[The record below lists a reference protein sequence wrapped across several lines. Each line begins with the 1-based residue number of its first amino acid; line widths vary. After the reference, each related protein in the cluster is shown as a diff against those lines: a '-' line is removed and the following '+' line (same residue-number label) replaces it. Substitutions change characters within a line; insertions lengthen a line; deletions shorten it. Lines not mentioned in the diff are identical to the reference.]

1 MENFDVYKLFEQHLY
16 EILTFEISVRCF
28 KHENNYIQIHV
39 KEQKCISFESD
50 VFFVSTLK

>member
-1 MENFDVYKLFEQHLY
+1 MENFDVYNLFEQHLY
-16 EILTFEISVRCF
+16 EILIFEIVVRCF

-39 KEQKCISFESD
+39 KEQKWVSFESD

>member
-1 MENFDVYKLFEQHLY
+1 MEKFDVYKLFEQHLY